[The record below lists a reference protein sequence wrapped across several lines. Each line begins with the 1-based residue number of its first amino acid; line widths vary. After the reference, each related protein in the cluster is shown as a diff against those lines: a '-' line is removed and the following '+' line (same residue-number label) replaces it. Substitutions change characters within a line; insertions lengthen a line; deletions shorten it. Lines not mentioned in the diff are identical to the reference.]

1 MNTQV
6 GRIAHWQACMASLA
20 PSLEASPDNEVDD
33 DEDGADSSGDDE
45 MTTSQ

>member
-6 GRIAHWQACMASLA
+6 GRFAHRQACMASFA